1 MIDFGS
7 APGPHG
13 IGCVGPDFL
22 TFFFSFFFSLAFFD
36 LFWTLPR
43 GPELEPNS

>member
-13 IGCVGPDFL
+13 IGCVGPDDFG
-22 TFFFSFFFSLAFFD
+22 FSLLVFF
-36 LFWTLPR
+36 LFYFGLAYQTLVSR
-43 GPELEPNS
+43 ALT